1 MIPDPIFPLY
11 GFILLLVIFCC
22 LAIHDILKDEK
33 PENKNWLNYSIFKMD
48 NQWYTEELSGH

>member
-1 MIPDPIFPLY
+1 LY

-33 PENKNWLNYSIFKMD
+33 PENKN
-48 NQWYTEELSGH
+48 